1 VEGIEMRRK
10 IAISAILIF
19 ISILGVN
26 IATQQ
31 NLVVGQLP
39 PEISMGVANNTTST
53 ADYLNYGYLTLEA
66 QKSFWGFL
74 NQVAGVTTYG
84 YNVTRFHIS
93 PVQAPGSQKLQIA
106 ISAIISKDSEN
117 ISISMELTEGKIT
130 FYKLEL
136 ISGSLQGL
144 QLDSNTILS
153 KAKNAIAEY
162 RANFNAPYCT
172 GLDQLVPSS
181 MKANDFTIDSNDTL
195 LNVQLST
202 DQRNPIQFA
211 HLVWYAKVGNSTI
224 NSQSIQI
231 EVAKTGILTEF
242 VDNLGLYKL
251 ATNTIAIT
259 KDAAVTS
266 ANKIIDS
273 FATANGLRIE
283 SMESQ
288 LSYVPD
294 INGTRGDCF
303 SVYPLWQI
311 SAKFD
316 ESQKVAN
323 GYSVCLWADSGKVR
337 NQGPEIQQ
345 VKQQPVLET
354 TPSNPSLANISAM
367 VAFGLVGI
375 TICIKNAG
383 KLKGK
388 RGIIKIFGATFLI
401 SIVCSLTATQPS
413 IAFPSSIYAETWDSN
428 TPVPHQFPEN
438 ELNLMSQLTIDIAS
452 WSNEIGYTPYN
463 YYGED
468 TNSGNL
474 YLGASD
480 HGDSASL
487 VFYIGHGGTN
497 PYRIANDD
505 GSSTSA
511 SDILDNSQQHG
522 WSKFAFIDSCDQGDG
537 MGSGSMAEA
546 WLHTTSESS
555 DGYHYSDNSMNC
567 YISWIHE
574 GPWQSNTVNDIENAP
589 YWFEFNFYAYSML
602 RGYSINAALDK
613 ASLANWQADFDD
625 GPFHNGWIDYVYDH
639 FRQSSLAV
647 YGQGSMF
654 IGLESYGD
662 SWLMMDAG
670 YSGNACVLD
679 PNNVLGTE
687 NDGSYTGLIAPAYG
701 DFAYIS
707 VQLNQDSD
715 NNDIYL
721 WGYSDSATSHL
732 TVYVSWDLYNWDQ
745 IYYGSV
751 QSGDGVHSISCGTW
765 SGVIRH
771 VLIAVQNDD
780 GNPSRMY
787 IDALHVAH
795 P

>member
-1 VEGIEMRRK
+1 MRRK
-10 IAISAILIF
+10 IAISTIFIL
-19 ISILGVN
+19 ISILGIN

-31 NLVVGQLP
+31 NLAVGQLSTQ
-39 PEISMGVANNTTST
+39 ISKGEASNTTST
-53 ADYLNYGYLTLEA
+53 ATYLNYSYLSLEA
-66 QKSFWGFL
+66 QKSFWAFL

-84 YNVTRFHIS
+84 YNVTRFHMS

-106 ISAIISKDSEN
+106 ISAIISKGSEN

-144 QLDSNTILS
+144 QLDINTILA

-162 RANFNAPYCT
+162 KANFNAAYCN
-172 GLDQLVPSS
+172 GLDQLVPST
-181 MKANDFTIDSNDTL
+181 MMANDFTNDSNDAL
-195 LNVQLST
+195 FNVQLST
-202 DQRNPIQFA
+202 DQRNSIQFA
-211 HLVWYAKVGNSTI
+211 HMVWYAKVGNSTT

-242 VDNLGLYKL
+242 IDNLGLYKL
-251 ATNTIAIT
+251 ATNTNAIT
-259 KDAAVTS
+259 KDAAVAS
-266 ANKIIDS
+266 AIKSIEP
-273 FATANGLRIE
+273 FAAANGLRIE
-283 SMESQ
+283 SMESH

-323 GYSVCLWADSGKVR
+323 GYSVCLWADSGKIR
-337 NQGPEIQQ
+337 NQGPEIQE
-345 VKQQPVLET
+345 VYQQLALET
-354 TPSNPSLANISAM
+354 PSSNPSLANISAM
-367 VAFGLVGI
+367 AAFGLVGI
-375 TICIKNAG
+375 TICVKNAS

-388 RGIIKIFGATFLI
+388 HGIIRIVGATFLI
-401 SIVCSLTATQPS
+401 SIACSLTATPPS
-413 IAFPSSIYAETWDSN
+413 IAFPSSIYAERWN
-428 TPVPHQFPEN
+428 GNNPVPHQFPGN
-438 ELNLMSQLTIDIAS
+438 ELSLMSQLTSDIAS
-452 WSNEIGYTPYN
+452 WSDAIGYTPYN

-468 TNSGNL
+468 TDSDNL

-480 HGDSASL
+480 QGESASL
-487 VFYIGHGGTN
+487 VFFIGHGATN
-497 PYRIANDD
+497 PYRLYNDD
-505 GSSTSA
+505 GSTTSA

-522 WSKFAFIDSCDQGDG
+522 WSKFAFINSCDQGDD

-567 YISWIHE
+567 YISWINS
-574 GPWQSNTVNDIENAP
+574 GPWLSNTVNDIENAG
-589 YWFEFNFYAYSML
+589 YWFDHNFYDYSML

-613 ASLANWQADFDD
+613 ASVANWQVDFDD
-625 GPFHNGWIDYVYDH
+625 GPFHNGWIDYVEDS

-707 VQLNQDSD
+707 VQLNCDSD

-721 WGYSDSATSHL
+721 WGYSDSEASHL
-732 TVYVSWDLYNWDQ
+732 TVYGSWDLINWDQ
-745 IYYGSV
+745 IYDGSV
-751 QSGDGVHSISCGTW
+751 QSGDGVHSISCGYW

-780 GNPSRMY
+780 GTPSRMY
-787 IDALHVAH
+787 IDAVHVAH